1 MQGMRKKAEPAPRKT
16 HIRNPEQT
24 RARLLQA
31 TVELLATKGPDALS
45 IKEAA
50 QLANVSRGVAYQH
63 FEDRDHLLREA
74 KGWITE
80 RLLESI
86 QNSSVASADDVMLH
100 VARLIMQNRD
110 AATLL
115 VADAIAGREL
125 SHDHPINRMV
135 RQTLKHMQSAGEA
148 RADLDVDVLAYIFL
162 GMTSTLV
169 MLSRLP
175 DSDPDELAQR
185 FTRELSNM
193 IRHGI
198 FSPEP
203 ATARQQSRK

>member
-1 MQGMRKKAEPAPRKT
+1 MRKKAISTPHKT
-16 HIRNPEQT
+16 HIRNPVQT

-31 TVELLATKGPDALS
+31 TVELLALKGPDGLS

-63 FEDRDHLLREA
+63 FSDRDHLLREA

-125 SHDHPINRMV
+125 SSDHPINKMV
-135 RQTLKHMQSAGEA
+135 SQTLKHMQSTGEA
-148 RADLDVDVLAYIFL
+148 RADLDIEILSYIFL

-175 DSDPDELAQR
+175 ENDPEALAQR
-185 FTRELSNM
+185 FTRELSNF

-198 FSPEP
+198 FSPVD
-203 ATARQQSRK
+203 TTQRRQASTKN

>member
-1 MQGMRKKAEPAPRKT
+1 MRKKAAPPPRKT
-16 HIRNPEQT
+16 HIRNPVQT

-31 TVELLATKGPDALS
+31 TVELLALKGPDALS

-63 FEDRDHLLREA
+63 FTDRDHLLREA

-100 VARLIMQNRD
+100 VARLMIENRD
-110 AATLL
+110 AAALL
-115 VADAIAGREL
+115 VADAVAGREL
-125 SHDHPINRMV
+125 SSEHPINRMV
-135 RQTLKHMQSAGEA
+135 IQTLKHMQRTGEA
-148 RADLDVDVLAYIFL
+148 RADLDIEMLTYIFL

-175 DSDPDELAQR
+175 DSNPDALAQR
-185 FTRELSNM
+185 FARELSNL
-193 IRHGI
+193 IRQGI
-198 FSPEP
+198 FAPT
-203 ATARQQSRK
+203 ATLSRT

>member
-1 MQGMRKKAEPAPRKT
+1 MREKVAPPPRKT

-31 TVELLATKGPDALS
+31 TVELLALKGPDALS

-63 FEDRDHLLREA
+63 FSDRDHLLREA

-86 QNSSVASADDVMLH
+86 QTSSVASADDVMLH

-125 SHDHPINRMV
+125 SSEHPINKMV
-135 RQTLKHMQSAGEA
+135 GQALKHMQSTGEA
-148 RADLDVDVLAYIFL
+148 RADLDVEILAYIFL

-175 DSDPDELAQR
+175 ESDSEELAQR
-185 FTRELSNM
+185 FTRELSNFM
-193 IRHGI
+193 RHGI
-198 FSPEP
+198 FTPTP
-203 ATARQQSRK
+203 VLQRP

>member
-1 MQGMRKKAEPAPRKT
+1 MRKTVKPVVRKPR
-16 HIRNPEQT
+16 IRNPVQT

-31 TVELLATKGPDALS
+31 TVELLARKGPDGLS

-63 FEDRDHLLREA
+63 FADREHLLREA

-86 QNSSVASADDVMLH
+86 QGSSVASADDVLLH
-100 VARLIMQNRD
+100 TARLVLQNRD
-110 AATLL
+110 AAALL
-115 VADAIAGREL
+115 VSDAIAGREL
-125 SHDHPINRMV
+125 SQEQPINRVV
-135 RQTLKHMQSAGEA
+135 RMMLEQMKRTGEA
-148 RADLDVDVLAYIFL
+148 RADLDIEILSYIFF

-175 DSDPDELAQR
+175 NSDPEELAQR
-185 FTRELSNM
+185 FARELSNFM
-193 IRHGI
+193 RQGI
-198 FSPEP
+198 FAPTS
-203 ATARQQSRK
+203 TLHRR

>member
-1 MQGMRKKAEPAPRKT
+1 MSMRKKVAAAPRKA

-63 FEDRDHLLREA
+63 FEDRDHLLSEA

-100 VARLIMQNRD
+100 VARLLMQNRD

-115 VADAIAGREL
+115 VSDAISGREL
-125 SHDHPINRMV
+125 SPDHPINRMV
-135 RQTLKHMQSAGEA
+135 RQTLKHMQTSGEA
-148 RADLDVDVLAYIFL
+148 RADLDIDMLAYIFL

-175 DSDPDELAQR
+175 DSDPEQLAQR
-185 FTRELSNM
+185 FTRELSNL

-198 FSPEP
+198 FASEP
-203 ATARQQSRK
+203 PAARRR

>member
-1 MQGMRKKAEPAPRKT
+1 MHMRKQAEPAPRKT

-63 FEDRDHLLREA
+63 FNDRDHLLREA

-100 VARLIMQNRD
+100 VANLIMQNRD

-115 VADAIAGREL
+115 VSDAIAGREL
-125 SHDHPINRMV
+125 SSDHPINRMV
-135 RQTLKHMQSAGEA
+135 RQTLKQIQATGEA
-148 RADLDVDVLAYIFL
+148 RADLDIEILSYIFL

-175 DSDPDELAQR
+175 ESDPNELAQR
-185 FTRELSNM
+185 FTRELSNL

-198 FSPEP
+198 FAPQAAP
-203 ATARQQSRK
+203 SRRR

>member
-1 MQGMRKKAEPAPRKT
+1 MSMRKIAKPAPRKT
-16 HIRNPEQT
+16 HIRNPVQT

-31 TVELLATKGPDALS
+31 TVELLALKGPDGLS

-63 FEDRDHLLREA
+63 FSDRDHLLREA

-115 VADAIAGREL
+115 IADSIAGREL
-125 SHDHPINRMV
+125 SSDHPINRMV
-135 RQTLKHMQSAGEA
+135 TQTLKHMQTTGEA
-148 RADLDVDVLAYIFL
+148 RADLDVEILSYIFL

-175 DSDPDELAQR
+175 DSDPEELAQR
-185 FTRELSNM
+185 FTRELSNF

-198 FSPEP
+198 FSPTLAIP
-203 ATARQQSRK
+203 RR

>member
-1 MQGMRKKAEPAPRKT
+1 MRKKVLPTPRKT
-16 HIRNPEQT
+16 HIRNPVQT

-80 RLLESI
+80 RLLESV
-86 QNSSVASADDVMLH
+86 QYSSVASADDVMLQT
-100 VARLIMQNRD
+100 ARLVMQNRD

-115 VADAIAGREL
+115 IADAIAGREL
-125 SHDHPINRMV
+125 SSDHPINRMV
-135 RQTLKHMQSAGEA
+135 RQTLKHMQNTGEA
-148 RADLDVDVLAYIFL
+148 RADLDIEILSYIFL

-175 DSDPDELAQR
+175 ESDPEALAQR
-185 FTRELSNM
+185 FTRELSNFL
-193 IRHGI
+193 RHGI
-198 FSPEP
+198 FAPEP
-203 ATARQQSRK
+203 PPARRRQ

>member
-1 MQGMRKKAEPAPRKT
+1 MSMRKIAKPAPRKT
-16 HIRNPEQT
+16 HIRNPVQT

-31 TVELLATKGPDALS
+31 TVELLALKGPDGLS

-63 FEDRDHLLREA
+63 FTDRDHLLREA

-115 VADAIAGREL
+115 IADSIAGREL
-125 SHDHPINRMV
+125 SSDHPINRMV
-135 RQTLKHMQSAGEA
+135 RQTLKHMQSTGEA
-148 RADLDVDVLAYIFL
+148 RADLDVEILSYIFL

-175 DSDPDELAQR
+175 DSDPEELAQR
-185 FTRELSNM
+185 FTRELSNF

-198 FSPEP
+198 FTPMP
-203 ATARQQSRK
+203 VPQRR

>member
-1 MQGMRKKAEPAPRKT
+1 MRKKVQPAPRKT
-16 HIRNPEQT
+16 HIRNPVQT

-31 TVELLATKGPDALS
+31 TVELLALKGPDALS

-63 FEDRDHLLREA
+63 FTDRDHLLREA

-80 RLLESI
+80 RLLESV
-86 QNSSVASADDVMLH
+86 QYSSVASADDVMLQT
-100 VARLIMQNRD
+100 ARLVMQNRD

-115 VADAIAGREL
+115 IADAIAGREL
-125 SHDHPINRMV
+125 SIDHPINRMV
-135 RQTLKHMQSAGEA
+135 RQTLKQMQSTGEA
-148 RADLDVDVLAYIFL
+148 RADLDVEILSYIFL

-175 DSDPDELAQR
+175 DSDPEQLAQR
-185 FTRELSNM
+185 FTRELSNF

-198 FSPEP
+198 FTP
-203 ATARQQSRK
+203 AVSAKGR

>member
-1 MQGMRKKAEPAPRKT
+1 MRKTAAAAPRKT

-100 VARLIMQNRD
+100 VAHLLMKNRD

-115 VADAIAGREL
+115 VSDAIAGREL
-125 SHDHPINRMV
+125 SADHPINRMV
-135 RQTLKHMQSAGEA
+135 RQTLKHMQNTGEA
-148 RADLDVDVLAYIFL
+148 RADLDVDMLAYIFL

-185 FTRELSNM
+185 FTRELSNL

-198 FSPEP
+198 FATEP
-203 ATARQQSRK
+203 VPPRRR